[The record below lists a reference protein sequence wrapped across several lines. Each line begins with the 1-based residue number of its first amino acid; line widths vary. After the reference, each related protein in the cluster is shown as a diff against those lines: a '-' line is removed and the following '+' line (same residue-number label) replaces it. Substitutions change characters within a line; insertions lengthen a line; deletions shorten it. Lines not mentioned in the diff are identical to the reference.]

1 MNLIRTN
8 FYFPRDLLD
17 RLKAISRRT
26 GYTVSALIRSGA
38 EREILVQEEFKVNE
52 DPPVTDEVYDSL

>member
-8 FYFPRDLLD
+8 FYFPRELLD
-17 RLKAISRRT
+17 RLRAIADRT

-38 EREILVQEEFKVNE
+38 EREILVQEEFAKGEKE
-52 DPPVTDEVYDSL
+52 DE